1 MTSLS
6 ARLLEQSIVYRLW
19 QAPFA
24 DQKFAP
30 ILTHNELS
38 RVRRVLDVGCGP
50 GTNAKYFAHTQYLG
64 VDINEKYIQDAR
76 RLYQREFVAADV
88 RTYRPAPDAR
98 FDFVLVNS
106 FLHHLATDEVRSILS
121 HLNTLLTED
130 GHVHI
135 LELVMPSDPSISR
148 LLARWDR
155 GKFARPEKEW
165 KDMFSEI
172 FEEVLFEP
180 YGLTGV
186 GLTLWNMVYFK
197 GKMRKSK

>member
-6 ARLLEQSIVYRLW
+6 VRLLEQSIVYRLW

-30 ILTHNELS
+30 IRTHNDLS

-50 GTNAKYFAHTQYLG
+50 GTNAKYFPHTQYLG
-64 VDINEKYIQDAR
+64 VDINERYIEDAR
-76 RLYQREFVAADV
+76 QRYRRDFVAADV
-88 RTYRPAPDAR
+88 RSYRPPADAR
-98 FDFVLVNS
+98 FDFILVNS
-106 FLHHLATDEVRSILS
+106 FLHHLPTDEVRSILL

-135 LELVMPSDPSISR
+135 LELVMPPDPSISR
-148 LLARWDR
+148 LLAHWDR
-155 GKFARPEKEW
+155 GKFARPVKEW

-172 FEEVLFEP
+172 FREILFEP
-180 YGLTGV
+180 YPLTGA

-197 GKMRKSK
+197 GKMR